1 MSSSGSEAATS
12 TVPSC
17 SSVSPPAP
25 KKRRLH
31 AAAGSET
38 TGHGAAS
45 QGMTAQNGAGNGQ
58 QAPPPGPGG
67 GAPGGADGQLDEGL
81 YSRQLYVLGREAMQR
96 MAAANILIS
105 GLRGLGVEIAKNVI
119 LSGVKSVTLHDPG
132 AVEVADMGAQFFLSE
147 ADVGRPR
154 ADASLNAL
162 AKLNPYVVTE
172 VHAGELDEA
181 VIARH
186 GTVVLTTS
194 SLDEQLRVA
203 DLCRQHGSALII
215 ADTRGLF
222 GQVFCDF
229 GETFQV
235 LDATGEPAQTA
246 MVAGI
251 TRDGTVSCLDETRHG
266 LEDGDM
272 VTFSEVKGMVELNEA
287 GPVKI
292 KVTGPY
298 TFSIGSTESYSEYV
312 SGGLVTQ
319 VKQPQTVAF
328 QPLREAL
335 KTPEAVPTDFGK
347 LHLTGQYHLAFQTL
361 HEWVKREGRLPA
373 PWSPADAAAFIA
385 LAGEVNGTFSDRLE
399 ELDEELLK
407 TFASVCAGEV
417 CPVNGVIGSMVAQEV
432 MKACSGKFMP
442 IRQWLYFDAL
452 ECLPEE
458 RAALTEAA
466 CAPQGARYDRQVAV
480 FGRQLQAKLGDLK
493 YFVVGAG
500 AIGCE
505 LLKNMA
511 MMGVGAG
518 SGHVIL
524 TDMDLIEKSNLNRQF
539 LFHKEHV
546 GKAKS
551 ACAAEACK
559 KMNPKMNVLHK
570 LDRVGPET
578 EAVFD
583 DDFFEALD
591 GVANALD
598 NVQARVYMDR
608 RCVYYCKPLLESGT
622 LGTKGNVQ
630 VVLPH
635 LTESYSSSQDPQ
647 EKSIPICTLKNFP
660 NAIEHTIQWARDM
673 FEGCFRVT
681 AESAALYLLD
691 PKFVDK
697 TLKLP
702 GSQPIET
709 LDAVKKCLVDERPK
723 VFEDCVAWARCHF
736 QEQFSNQL
744 RQLLFN
750 FPADQVTSSGTPF
763 WSPPKR
769 CPRAIEFDAANALH
783 VDYIVAAANLKAA
796 VYGLPQVRDRA
807 AIVAMARAVHVPEFT
822 PQSGVRIA
830 TTEAEAEVMSGQMD
844 SDVLERLRAEL
855 PPAATLRPLAVTPAE
870 FEKDDDSNFHIDFVV
885 ACSNLRAE
893 NYEIAPSDRH
903 ETKRIAGR
911 IIPAIATT
919 TSLVSGLV
927 CLELIKLAQ
936 GHVKLELY
944 KNAFANL
951 ALPFIA
957 FSDPI
962 ACPKLKYYEHEW
974 TLWDRFDIDGEMT
987 LKQFIDMFAE
997 KHKLEIS
1004 MLSQGVSMLYS
1015 FFMPPAKRNERMA
1028 MKLSDVVRTVS
1039 KKEIEPHVRALVLEM
1054 VVNDT
1059 EGEDL
1064 DVPYVKYNL
1073 PRK

>member
-1 MSSSGSEAATS
+1 MGGACSGQKVPKDGSDTCLEGA
-12 TVPSC
+12 VDPSC
-17 SSVSPPAP
+17 FDVLVDRLAGRSP
-25 KKRRLH
+25 RRT
-31 AAAGSET
+31 AE
-38 TGHGAAS
+38 
-45 QGMTAQNGAGNGQ
+45 QGMTAQNGSGNGQ
-58 QAPPPGPGG
+58 MAGG
-67 GAPGGADGQLDEGL
+67 GRAMSGDGADGQLDEGL
-81 YSRQLYVLGREAMQR
+81 YSRQLYVLGRDAMQR
-96 MAAANILIS
+96 MAASNILIS

-119 LSGVKSVTLHDPG
+119 LSGVKRVTLHDPG
-132 AVEVADMGAQFFLSE
+132 TVEVADLGSQFFLTE
-147 ADVGRPR
+147 ADVGRGR
-154 ADASLNAL
+154 ADASLVPL
-162 AKLNPYVVTE
+162 AKLNPYVNTE
-172 VHAGELDEA
+172 VHAGELDEPLL
-181 VIARH
+181 RQFS
-186 GTVVLTTS
+186 TLVLTGAT
-194 SLDEQLRVA
+194 LDEQLRLAEV
-203 DLCRQHGSALII
+203 CRRHGVALIV

-229 GETFQV
+229 GPEFV
-235 LDATGEPAQTA
+235 VRDATGESAQTA

-266 LEDGDM
+266 LEDGDL
-272 VTFSEVKGMVELNEA
+272 VTFSEVKGMVELNDA
-287 GPVKI
+287 SPIKI

-298 TFSIGSTESYSEYV
+298 TFSIGSTEAYSEYV

-319 VKQPQTVAF
+319 VKQPVTVSF
-328 QPLREAL
+328 KPLREAI
-335 KTPEAVPTDFGK
+335 KQPETVPTDFGK

-361 HEWVKREGRLPA
+361 HEFEKRHGRPPA
-373 PWSPADAAAFIA
+373 PWSADDARAFVA
-385 LAGEVNGTFSDRLE
+385 LAAEVNGQLSERLE
-399 ELDEELLK
+399 ELDEPLLSV
-407 TFASVCAGEV
+407 FASVCAGDV
-417 CPVNGVIGSMVAQEV
+417 CPVNGVIGSIVAQEV
-432 MKACSGKFMP
+432 MKSCSGKFMP
-442 IRQWLYFDAL
+442 INQWLYFDAL
-452 ECLPEE
+452 ECLPED
-458 RAALTEAA
+458 RSQLTEEE
-466 CAPQGARYDRQVAV
+466 CAPRGSRHDRQVAV
-480 FGRQLQAKLGDLK
+480 FGHRLQQRLGDLK
-493 YFVVGAG
+493 FFVVGAG

-511 MMGVGAG
+511 MLGVGTG

-546 GKAKS
+546 GKPKS
-551 ACAAEACK
+551 ACAAEAVK
-559 KMNPKMNVLHK
+559 KMNPKINVLHK

-608 RCVYYCKPLLESGT
+608 RCVYYRKPLLESGT

-673 FEGCFRVT
+673 FEGSFRVS
-681 AESAALYLLD
+681 AESASLYLSD
-691 PKFVDK
+691 PKFVEK
-697 TLKLP
+697 ALKLP
-702 GSQPIET
+702 GSQPLDT
-709 LDAVKKCLVDERPK
+709 LDAVKRCLVDERPRS
-723 VFEDCVAWARCHF
+723 FEDCVAWARCHF
-736 QEQFSNQL
+736 QEQFSNQI

-769 CPRAIEFDAANALH
+769 CPHPIEFDAGNALH
-783 VDYIVAAANLKAA
+783 VDYVLAAANLKAA
-796 VYGLPQVRDRA
+796 VYGLPQSRDRA
-807 AIVAMARAVHVPEFT
+807 AVVALVRQVQVPEFT

-830 TTEAEAEVMSGQMD
+830 TTEAEAEALTGQLD
-844 SDVLERLRAEL
+844 GDVLQRLRAEL
-855 PPAATLRPLAVTPAE
+855 PPPAELRPLSVTPAE
-870 FEKDDDSNFHIDFVV
+870 FEKDDDTNFHIDFVV

-893 NYEIAPSDRH
+893 NYEIAPADRH

-919 TSLVSGLV
+919 TSMVSGLV

-936 GHVKLELY
+936 GHTKLELY

-957 FSDPI
+957 FSEPI
-962 ACPKLKYYEHEW
+962 PCPRNKYYDHEW

-987 LKQFIDMFAE
+987 LKEFIDYFQE

-1004 MLSQGVSMLYS
+1004 MLSQNVSMLYS
-1015 FFMPPAKRNERMA
+1015 FFMPPAKRTERMA
-1028 MKLSDVVRTVS
+1028 MKMSDVVRTVS

-1054 VVNDT
+1054 VCNDT

>member
-1 MSSSGSEAATS
+1 MSASGSEAATRS
-12 TVPSC
+12 VPS
-17 SSVSPPAP
+17 SSVSPPAA

-31 AAAGSET
+31 SAADAG
-38 TGHGAAS
+38 TGHAANS
-45 QGMTAQNGAGNGQ
+45 TGMTAQNGSGNGRV
-58 QAPPPGPGG
+58 AASG
-67 GAPGGADGQLDEGL
+67 GAGADMAGDAAQLDEGL

-96 MAAANILIS
+96 MAASNILIS

-132 AVEVADMGAQFFLSE
+132 AVEMADLSSQFFLTE
-147 ADVGRPR
+147 ADIGRPR
-154 ADASLNAL
+154 ADACLEKL
-162 AKLNPYVVTE
+162 AKLNPYVSTS
-172 VHAGELDEA
+172 VHSGELDA
-181 VIARH
+181 ATIGQFGV
-186 GTVVLTTS
+186 VVLAGA
-194 SLDEQLRVA
+194 SLDEQLRIGEA
-203 DLCRQHGSALII
+203 CRAHGAALIV

-229 GETFQV
+229 GAEFTV
-235 LDATGEPAQTA
+235 RDATGESAQTA

-251 TRDGTVSCLDETRHG
+251 TRDGTVTCLDETRHG
-266 LEDGDM
+266 LEDGDL
-272 VTFSEVKGMVELNEA
+272 VTFSEVKGMTELNDA
-287 GPVKI
+287 KPIKI

-298 TFSIGSTESYSEYV
+298 TFSIGSTEAYSEYV

-319 VKQPQTVAF
+319 VKQPVTVQF
-328 QPLREAL
+328 KPLSESI
-335 KTPEAVPTDFGK
+335 KDPEVIPTDFGK
-347 LHLTGQYHLAFQTL
+347 LHLSGQYHLAFQTL
-361 HEWVKREGRLPA
+361 HEFQKRHSRAPA
-373 PWSPADAAAFIA
+373 PWAPADQQAFLE
-385 LAGEVNGTFSDRLE
+385 LAGELNGTLSARLE
-399 ELDEELLK
+399 ELDEPLLK
-407 TFASVCAGEV
+407 TFAAVSSGDV
-417 CPVNGVIGSMVAQEV
+417 CPVQGVIGSIVAQEV

-442 IRQWLYFDAL
+442 IRQWLYFDAV
-452 ECLPEE
+452 ECLPED
-458 RAALTEAA
+458 RSVLTEAE
-466 CAPQGARYDRQVAV
+466 CAPSGSRYDRQIAV
-480 FGRQLQAKLGDLK
+480 FGRRLQQRLADLK

-511 MMGVGAG
+511 MLGVGTG

-551 ACAAEACK
+551 ACAAEAVK
-559 KMNPKMNVLHK
+559 VMNPKINVIHK

-583 DDFFEALD
+583 DDFFESLD

-598 NVQARVYMDR
+598 NVQARIYMDR
-608 RCVYYCKPLLESGT
+608 RCVYYRKPLLESGT

-673 FEGCFRVT
+673 FEGSFRGS
-681 AESAALYLLD
+681 AESAALYLTD
-691 PKFVDK
+691 PKFVEK
-697 TLKLP
+697 ALKLP
-702 GSQPIET
+702 GSQPLET
-709 LDAVKKCLVDERPK
+709 LDAVKRCLVDDRPQS
-723 VFEDCVAWARCHF
+723 FDDCVAWARRHF
-736 QEQFSNQL
+736 QEQFSNQI

-769 CPRAIEFDAANALH
+769 CPHPIEFDAENALH

-796 VYGLPQVRDRA
+796 VYGLPQCRDRS
-807 AIVAMARAVHVPEFT
+807 AIVSLVRQVKVPEFT

-830 TTEAEAEVMSGQMD
+830 TTEAEAEAMTGQLD
-844 SDVLERLRAEL
+844 GDLLQKLRAEL
-855 PPAATLRPLAVTPAE
+855 PPADALRPLTVTPAE
-870 FEKDDDSNFHIDFVV
+870 FEKDDDTNFHIDFVV

-893 NYEIAPSDRH
+893 NYGISPADRQ
-903 ETKRIAGR
+903 ETKRVAGS

-919 TSLVSGLV
+919 TALVSGLV

-936 GHVKLELY
+936 GHSKLELY

-957 FSDPI
+957 FSEPI
-962 ACPKLKYYEHEW
+962 PCPKNKYYENEW
-974 TLWDRFDIDGEMT
+974 TLWDRFDVDGEMT
-987 LKQFIDMFAE
+987 LKEFIDYFQE

-1004 MLSQGVSMLYS
+1004 MLSQNVSMLYS
-1015 FFMPPAKRNERMA
+1015 FFMPAAKRTERMA
-1028 MKLSDVVRTVS
+1028 MKLSDVVRSVS

-1054 VVNDT
+1054 VCNDT
-1059 EGEDL
+1059 DGEDL